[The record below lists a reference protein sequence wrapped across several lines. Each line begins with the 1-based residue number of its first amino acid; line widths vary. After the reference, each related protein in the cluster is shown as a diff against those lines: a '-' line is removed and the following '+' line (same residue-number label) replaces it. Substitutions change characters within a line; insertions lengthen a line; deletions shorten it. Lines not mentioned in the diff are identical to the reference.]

1 MIPDLAQWDVV
12 RVRIRSTDKD
22 SHPAVVVSRA
32 DMCRDGRVPV
42 VNVLYGTT
50 RRPASSPGLTD
61 VVLNGADGL
70 DRPTLVN
77 CDHLHTVTKAS
88 IEIRL
93 GSVAHERRRALS
105 RTLHRAFAL
114 LP

>member
-12 RVRIRSTDKD
+12 RVRIRSTYKD
-22 SHPAVVVSRA
+22 LHPAVVISRV
-32 DMCRDGRVPV
+32 DMCRDERVPV
-42 VNVLYGTT
+42 VNVLYGTS

-70 DRPTLVN
+70 DRPTLVS
-77 CDHLHTVTKAS
+77 CDHLHTVTKTS

-93 GSVAHERRRALS
+93 GKVTYERRRAFS
-105 RTLHRAFAL
+105 RTLHRAYAL
-114 LP
+114 LS

>member
-22 SHPAVVVSRA
+22 LHPAVVVSRV

-61 VVLNGADGL
+61 VVDGL

-88 IEIRL
+88 IESRL

>member
-1 MIPDLAQWDVV
+1 VIPDLAQWDVV

-22 SHPAVVVSRA
+22 LHPAVVISRV
-32 DMCRDGRVPV
+32 DMCRDERVPV
-42 VNVLYGTT
+42 VNVLYGTS

-70 DRPTLVN
+70 DRPTLVS
-77 CDHLHTVTKAS
+77 CDHLHTVTKTS

-93 GSVAHERRRALS
+93 GKVTYERRRAFS
-105 RTLHRAFAL
+105 RTLHRAYAL
-114 LP
+114 LS